1 VDEGPQPPPLLN
13 RIGGPFSVHEVAVSG
28 CPSARPAYGRARR
41 EGACRDTAS
50 DAMLGGRLTTLG
62 TQLCSEITLR
72 TLTLPES
79 DRPAG
84 P

>member
-28 CPSARPAYGRARR
+28 CPSARPGYGRARR
-41 EGACRDTAS
+41 ALVAGTAS

-62 TQLCSEITLR
+62 TQLCCEITLR

-84 P
+84 R

>member
-1 VDEGPQPPPLLN
+1 MDEGPQPPPLN
-13 RIGGPFSVHEVAVSG
+13 RIGGPFSVHEVAV
-28 CPSARPAYGRARR
+28 PAAPRRARAMAAALVATR
-41 EGACRDTAS
+41 PVTQCGA
-50 DAMLGGRLTTLG
+50 TLG